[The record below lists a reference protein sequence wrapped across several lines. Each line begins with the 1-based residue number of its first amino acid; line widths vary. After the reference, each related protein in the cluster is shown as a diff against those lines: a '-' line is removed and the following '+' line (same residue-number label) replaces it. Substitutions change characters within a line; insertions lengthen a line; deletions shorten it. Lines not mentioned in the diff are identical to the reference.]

1 MGYLDWTSRVLQGT
15 PHLDGVEWTDQGIP
29 LGLETQESETDNL
42 AIIETASG
50 ESVLQT
56 QFSGVASSDLP
67 SRLIFQM
74 EVQAYDEN
82 VWRRLKIAKRKGAAV
97 NFVPHFWEIENFT
110 DAGIG
115 DVYSLSRPVAWTVAS
130 GVSSGTHPAV
140 FYKDGVIDADCASLG
155 GTLSQTLTVAEA
167 GDIAVWYIA
176 LYQVVITD
184 VSERFENVNGLVCS
198 VTMEEVRRYAV

>member
-82 VWRRLKIAKRKGAAV
+82 VWRRLKLVKRKGAAV
-97 NFVPHFWEIENFT
+97 NFVPHFWEIEQFT
-110 DAGIG
+110 GAGIG

-140 FYKDGVIDADCASLG
+140 LYKNGVIDADCATLG
-155 GTLSQTLTVAEA
+155 GTLSQQLTVAEA

-176 LYQVVITD
+176 LYKVVITD
-184 VSERFENVNGLVCS
+184 VSERFEDVNGLVCS
-198 VTMEEVRRYAV
+198 VTMEEVRRYAG